1 MAIPLSPARTARPGR
16 GDKGSKSPAPAPGA
30 SRLSSAPRKR
40 ARPFLAIGA
49 LLVLAGAGAFAV
61 AYSHLGGRT
70 SVIELK
76 SAVTAG
82 EVISVS
88 DLRSVQVAADSSV
101 PLIPVADAAQVIG
114 HRAGVSLPA
123 GTLLSAADL
132 GGGSVPAAGQTLV
145 ALEVKPGSYPSQLA
159 PGATVAVAALTAA
172 GQSGSAAGQSGT
184 AVDVASLP
192 SATVVSVTPATNSSG
207 DVEVSLQ
214 ASQAAAGQIA
224 GIPLDGADLI
234 VLSAGGQ

>member
-1 MAIPLSPARTARPGR
+1 MATSISSTRTARPVR
-16 GDKGSKSPAPAPGA
+16 GGKGSVHSIPLVPAPGA
-30 SRLSSAPRKR
+30 SRLSGTPRR
-40 ARPFLAIGA
+40 RTRPFLAIGA
-49 LLVLAGAGAFAV
+49 VLVLTGAGAFAL

-82 EVISVS
+82 QVISLS

-101 PLIPVADAAQVIG
+101 PLIPVSDASQVIG
-114 HRAGVSLPA
+114 HRAGLSLPA
-123 GTLLSAADL
+123 GTLLSGADL

-145 ALEVKPGSYPSQLA
+145 ALEVKPGSYPSQVA
-159 PGATVAVAALTAA
+159 PGATVAVAALTAV
-172 GQSGSAAGQSGT
+172 GQTGT
-184 AVDVASLP
+184 AVNVTDLP
-192 SATVVSVTPATNSSG
+192 TATVLSVAQAANSSG

-214 ASQAAAGQIA
+214 ATQSAAGQITA
-224 GIPLDGADLI
+224 IPLDGADLI

>member
-1 MAIPLSPARTARPGR
+1 MATGISSTRTVRLGR
-16 GDKGSKSPAPAPGA
+16 GGKGSTSSASAPGA
-30 SRLSSAPRKR
+30 SRLSATPRKR
-40 ARPFLAIGA
+40 TRPFLAVGA
-49 LLVLAGAGAFAV
+49 VLVLTGAGAFAL

-82 EVISVS
+82 QVISLS

-101 PLIPVADAAQVIG
+101 PLIPVSDASQVIG

-145 ALEVKPGSYPSQLA
+145 ALEVKPGSYPSQVA
-159 PGATVAVAALTAA
+159 PGATVAVSALTAV
-172 GQSGSAAGQSGT
+172 GQTGAALN
-184 AVDVASLP
+184 VASLP
-192 SATVVSVTPATNSSG
+192 TATVLSVTQADNSSG

-214 ASQAAAGQIA
+214 ASQSAAGQIA
-224 GIPLDGADLI
+224 AIPLDGADLI

>member
-1 MAIPLSPARTARPGR
+1 MATPISSTRTARLGR
-16 GDKGSKSPAPAPGA
+16 ADKGSKSLAPAPGA

-40 ARPFLAIGA
+40 TRPFLAVGA
-49 LLVLAGAGAFAV
+49 VLVLAGASAFAL
-61 AYSHLGGRT
+61 AYSHVGGRT

-82 EVISVS
+82 QTISLS

-132 GGGSVPAAGQTLV
+132 GGGSVPAAGETLV
-145 ALEVKPGSYPSQLA
+145 ALEVKPGSYPSQVA
-159 PGATVAVAALTAA
+159 PGATVAVTALTAA
-172 GQSGSAAGQSGT
+172 GQSGT
-184 AVDVASLP
+184 AVNVASLP
-192 SATVVSVTPATNSSG
+192 TATVLSVTPAASSSG

-224 GIPLDGADLI
+224 AIPLDGADLI

>member
-1 MAIPLSPARTARPGR
+1 MATPISSPRPTRLGRIPRSPNR
-16 GDKGSKSPAPAPGA
+16 APGA
-30 SRLSSAPRKR
+30 SRLAVAPRKR
-40 ARPFLAIGA
+40 TRPFLAVGA
-49 LLVLAGAGAFAV
+49 VLVLAGAGAFAV

-70 SVIELK
+70 SVIELR

-82 EVISVS
+82 QVISLS
-88 DLRSVQVAADSSV
+88 DLRSAQVAADSSV
-101 PLIPVADAAQVIG
+101 PLIPVSDASKVIG

-132 GGGSVPAAGQTLV
+132 GSGSIPAAGQALV

-159 PGATVAVAALTAA
+159 AGATVAVAPVTA
-172 GQSGSAAGQSGT
+172 SGQSGT
-184 AVDVASLP
+184 SIEVASLP
-192 SATVVSVTPATNSSG
+192 TATVLSVAAAANSSG

-214 ASQAAAGQIA
+214 AVQSAAGQIA
-224 GIPLDGADLI
+224 AIPADGAELI

>member
-1 MAIPLSPARTARPGR
+1 MATSISSTRTARPGR
-16 GDKGSKSPAPAPGA
+16 GAKGSTSPAPAPGA
-30 SRLSSAPRKR
+30 SRLSGTPRKR
-40 ARPFLAIGA
+40 TRPFLAVGA
-49 LLVLAGAGAFAV
+49 VLVLAGAGAFAL
-61 AYSHLGGRT
+61 AWSHLGGRT

-82 EVISVS
+82 QVISLS

-101 PLIPVADAAQVIG
+101 PLIPVSDASQVIG

-145 ALEVKPGSYPSQLA
+145 ALEVKPGSYPSQVA
-159 PGATVAVAALTAA
+159 PGATVAVSALTAVGQTGTTVNVA
-172 GQSGSAAGQSGT
+172 G
-184 AVDVASLP
+184 LP
-192 SATVVSVTPATNSSG
+192 TATVLSVAPAANSSG

-214 ASQAAAGQIA
+214 ATQSAAGQIA
-224 GIPLDGADLI
+224 AIPLDGADLI